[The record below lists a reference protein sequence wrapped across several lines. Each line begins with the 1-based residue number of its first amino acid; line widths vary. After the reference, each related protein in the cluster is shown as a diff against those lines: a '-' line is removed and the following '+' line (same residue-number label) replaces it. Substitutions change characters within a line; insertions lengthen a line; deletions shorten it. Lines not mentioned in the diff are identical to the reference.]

1 MQDSPLDERRGRSR
15 SPVERSRPPRSPGD
29 RRERDEGVPGACIY
43 IAKLSKHTRERDIKE
58 AFSQYGTIKSLVM
71 KSSYAFMTYEAPESA
86 TEAIAK
92 MNGAKFINGEE
103 IVVEQS
109 GTK

>member
-1 MQDSPLDERRGRSR
+1 
-15 SPVERSRPPRSPGD
+15 
-29 RRERDEGVPGACIY
+29 
-43 IAKLSKHTRERDIKE
+43 
-58 AFSQYGTIKSLVM
+58 M
-71 KSSYAFMTYEAPESA
+71 KSTYAFMNYDTAEAA